1 MSDILFQ
8 VEEILVDILMP
19 TYNHEKFIVQAI
31 QSVLMQDCTFKYRLI
46 IGEDCSTDD
55 TLKICEK
62 YASSHA
68 DKILLL
74 KNSTN
79 VGMATNYKS
88 LFEVSSARYIA
99 ILEGDDYW
107 IDKHKLQKQFDLL
120 ETHDD
125 IGIIHTNY
133 YSIYENGRKKV
144 GHIGV
149 SKTSLSGNV
158 IGPTQTAEININ
170 PLTSCFRAFLV
181 KENVDFD
188 FIVKNNLLTVD
199 IFLWAEVC
207 RRSKVLYLDEV
218 TGVYRIHSNSITASF
233 NIASEEKFNKTSL
246 ISVNYIMDKYNTP
259 KDIKETLTSKIKIN
273 LIYCY
278 LLANKPDKAKFE
290 LQNVNRI
297 TTLRD
302 KIICLAA
309 KYRFLNFLA
318 QIISF
323 YYHFGSKLKQFLA
336 GSLSDTS
343 AKSGDSESYFVSGNL
358 QF

>member
-1 MSDILFQ
+1 MSNNIFQ

-19 TYNHEKFIVQAI
+19 TYNHEKFVVQAI
-31 QSVLMQDCTFKYRLI
+31 QSVLMQECTFKYRLI
-46 IGEDCSTDD
+46 IGEDCSTDG

-62 YASSHA
+62 YASAHT

-74 KNSTN
+74 RNSIN
-79 VGMATNYKS
+79 VGMAANYKL
-88 LFEVSSARYIA
+88 LFDVSAARYIA

-107 IDKHKLQKQFDLL
+107 IDKQKLQKQIDLL
-120 ETHDD
+120 EAHNDV
-125 IGIIHTNY
+125 GMIHTNY
-133 YSIYENGRKKV
+133 YALYENGRKKV
-144 GHIGV
+144 GHIGDN
-149 SKTSLSGNV
+149 KTSLSGNV
-158 IGPTQTAEININ
+158 IGPTQIAEININ
-170 PLTSCFRAFLV
+170 PLTTCFRAFLA

-188 FIVKNNLLTVD
+188 FIIKNNLLTVD

-207 RRSKVLYLDEV
+207 RRTKVLYLDEV
-218 TGVYRIHSNSITASF
+218 TGVYRIHSDSLTASF

-259 KDIKETLTSKIKIN
+259 IDIKEALTSKIKIN

-336 GSLSDTS
+336 GNLFKTN
-343 AKSGDSESYFVSGNL
+343 AKSGDSESYLVSGNL